1 MNMIIYMI
9 LLYDLYLD
17 AMIYGYV
24 VYLYLYI
31 CSILI
36 NLVIYKC
43 LPFPVATTA
52 WSKQLTTAAAHLFMD

>member
-1 MNMIIYMI
+1 
-9 LLYDLYLD
+9 
-17 AMIYGYV
+17 MIYGYV